1 MAMNAIDRS
10 QFDRQDIPVVTER
23 RHGVETHLD
32 EHSFD
37 LQGLWLRF
45 RDAYVEECFT
55 RETFVQA
62 LVFIRAYL
70 LAGTGLYVSFGF
82 LDTLVG
88 GNATGHILMI
98 RYAIVCPI
106 LLGIFGLTY
115 LPIFQRIGQLAL
127 STAMLSSGLGVV
139 AMTAIMPA
147 PYNSQYYA
155 GIIMVVI
162 YCGSLIRL
170 KYRYT
175 VLISVF
181 LVSMYQVSAIYLNPI
196 PRSALISN
204 DFFLVMANLV
214 GLFSGY
220 IQELYIRRTYASRR
234 IIELKNEFTSILLR
248 EANKANKTKSE
259 FLANMS
265 HELRTP
271 LNAIIGFS
279 DVIMKGIKGPLNNK
293 FYEDYII
300 DINTSGTNLLAIVND
315 VLDFTRAESGKLELR
330 KDVVDLDEL
339 LRTCLDKYELQ
350 AQQRDLTFKLA
361 VTGGPIHIVADYRLF
376 SQIVLKLLS
385 NAVKFSNRAGE
396 VRISCAN
403 NVDGGVVIEISDDG
417 IGINPNDIERVLCP
431 FEQVENTYARM
442 NGGTGLG
449 LPFAS
454 KLTELHNGTLT
465 LKSALAKGTT
475 VQVQLPP
482 SRVFRAL

>member
-1 MAMNAIDRS
+1 
-10 QFDRQDIPVVTER
+10 
-23 RHGVETHLD
+23 
-32 EHSFD
+32 
-37 LQGLWLRF
+37 
-45 RDAYVEECFT
+45 
-55 RETFVQA
+55 
-62 LVFIRAYL
+62 
-70 LAGTGLYVSFGF
+70 
-82 LDTLVG
+82 
-88 GNATGHILMI
+88 
-98 RYAIVCPI
+98 
-106 LLGIFGLTY
+106 
-115 LPIFQRIGQLAL
+115 
-127 STAMLSSGLGVV
+127 
-139 AMTAIMPA
+139 
-147 PYNSQYYA
+147 
-155 GIIMVVI
+155 
-162 YCGSLIRL
+162 
-170 KYRYT
+170 
-175 VLISVF
+175 
-181 LVSMYQVSAIYLNPI
+181 
-196 PRSALISN
+196 
-204 DFFLVMANLV
+204 
-214 GLFSGY
+214 
-220 IQELYIRRTYASRR
+220 
-234 IIELKNEFTSILLR
+234 LLR
-248 EANKANKTKSE
+248 EANKANKAKSE

-350 AQQRDLTFKLA
+350 AQQKDLTFKLA
-361 VTGGPIHIVADYRLF
+361 VNGGPIHIVADYRLF

-403 NVDGGVVIEISDDG
+403 NDDGGVVIEIGDDG

-482 SRVFRAL
+482 SRVVRAL